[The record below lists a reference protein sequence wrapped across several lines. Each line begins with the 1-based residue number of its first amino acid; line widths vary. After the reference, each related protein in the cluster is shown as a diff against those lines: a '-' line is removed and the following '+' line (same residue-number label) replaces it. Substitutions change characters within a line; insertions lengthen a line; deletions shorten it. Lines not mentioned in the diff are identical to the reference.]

1 MNTELISLKTD
12 FENKLVLYQKLQKK
26 KQALFP
32 NDYLL

>member
-1 MNTELISLKTD
+1 MNKDLIYLKTE
-12 FENKLVLYQKLQKK
+12 FENKLVIYQKLQKK